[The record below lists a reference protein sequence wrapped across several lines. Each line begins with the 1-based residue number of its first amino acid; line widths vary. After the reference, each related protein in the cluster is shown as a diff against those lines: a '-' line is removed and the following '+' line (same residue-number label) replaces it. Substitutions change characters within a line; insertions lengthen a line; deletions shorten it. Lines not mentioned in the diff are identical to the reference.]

1 MMRAKY
7 FKELEELK
15 TEVILYGSYIEGMC
29 RTLQKAFVEG
39 DYEEAKLMVDEES
52 TIRSKERRIEN
63 DCLRIMST
71 QQPVA
76 KDLRFISSVLKIANN
91 LQRIGGHVIEIVEL
105 LDFVGPI
112 NNLFAVNQLIDMN
125 SRVMVMLKKALD
137 SFVENNL
144 ELAEEVIASD
154 NEVDALLIKPWT
166 KLQTASEPILTATNI
181 LLTRCKLPN
190 ILSVLAIIQSA
201 LRAGLSL
208 LSKATQNS
216 KSNNRSSS

>member
-137 SFVENNL
+137 SFVENDL

-154 NEVDALLIKPWT
+154 NEVDALFDKTMDEIADRIRTDTDSYKYLIDAMQIT
-166 KLQTASEPILTATNI
+166 KYLERIGDNTERIARWVIF
-181 LLTRCKLPN
+181 
-190 ILSVLAIIQSA
+190 AIKGDPEQ
-201 LRAGLSL
+201 
-208 LSKATQNS
+208 QEQQ
-216 KSNNRSSS
+216 